1 MKQKIPREVLWK
13 ERTSLDDIMEEPL
26 FKALHEIFLYFDKEP
41 MLFPM
46 DELKILNEVGYQ
58 VTWLCYE
65 SRFGLEPDMDQFIR
79 EVFANTGLTD
89 HAMTVISLVHA
100 VVSLVNFPPLNIT
113 PKTKRELS
121 KMNKDS
127 WCRRFVDTFVKRVIR
142 EGYFF
147 NEQFLP
153 YQRDYIIQI
162 EKNDEKEKNGCF
174 MCAEP
179 IMPEQP
185 DNRRRFT
192 LDEIVKYAQDNLSL
206 DKSVHIQNMLYNL
219 LVDDGTREERK
230 KVASIT
236 SYIINRDKPAPAQIG
251 NYYNQVQTVENKFP
265 SFPPMDDPNKKL
277 E

>member
-147 NEQFLP
+147 HEQFLP

-162 EKNDEKEKNGCF
+162 EKNDEKEENGCF

-206 DKSVHIQNMLYNL
+206 DKSIHIQNMLYNL
-219 LVDDGTREERK
+219 LVDNGTREELK

-236 SYIINRDKPAPAQIG
+236 SYIINRDKPAPAHIG
-251 NYYNQVQTVENKFP
+251 NYYNKVQTVENKFP